1 MKGKIFES
9 NFGNCKILRETKK
22 CNFIHHIYHSGDT
35 EIPTGIAI
43 MIDHALANWTV
54 KIILINLFHIL
65 VKI

>member
-43 MIDHALANWTV
+43 MIDHALAN
-54 KIILINLFHIL
+54 
-65 VKI
+65 